1 MSTLQEGIVAFE
13 SQDYLKAFGIL
24 YPIAE
29 QGDAEAQCIIA
40 NIYHLG
46 LGIEKNG
53 TEAIKWYLKSAR
65 QGYAIA
71 SNNLAGIFLVGDCG
85 VTVNQIEAAR
95 WYQLSRE
102 QGFSWDLNSH
112 SDEI

>member
-1 MSTLQEGIVAFE
+1 MSILQEGIVAFE
-13 SQDYLKAFGIL
+13 SQDYNIAFSIL

-40 NIYHLG
+40 NMYHLG

-53 TEAIKWYLKSAR
+53 SEAIKWYMKSAR

-85 VTVNQIEAAR
+85 IAVNQVEAAR
-95 WYQLSRE
+95 WYQLALE
-102 QGFSWDLNSH
+102 QGFSWDS
-112 SDEI
+112 I